1 MGNWRSAPLDPPDLQ
16 SSHTAQII
24 ASCLR
29 NESCKNELCFALLG
43 SASSNI
49 YFHDTFA
56 LAVFILILCTMKK
69 ERKDKRFLF
78 FEIHDSLLFCFRVPS
93 RVCVWF
99 SFVSSCY
106 HHPLRKT
113 FCRELF
119 LDNPGILL
127 YLNYDPRLL

>member
-1 MGNWRSAPLDPPDLQ
+1 MS
-16 SSHTAQII
+16 
-24 ASCLR
+24 
-29 NESCKNELCFALLG
+29 FALLG

-56 LAVFILILCTMKK
+56 LTVFILILRIVKK
-69 ERKDKRFLF
+69 EQKGREDKRFLF

-113 FCRELF
+113 FCTEMF